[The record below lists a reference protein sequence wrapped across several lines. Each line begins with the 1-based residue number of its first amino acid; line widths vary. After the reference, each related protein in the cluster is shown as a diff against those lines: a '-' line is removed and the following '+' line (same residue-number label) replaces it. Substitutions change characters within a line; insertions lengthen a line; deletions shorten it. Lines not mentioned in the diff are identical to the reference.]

1 MSNRAKGV
9 RIAGVL
15 LGAAA
20 AVTVG
25 YMSGRARASGIPASQ
40 PLTYSGTLTDTTGAP
55 LTGTRNIQVE
65 LWDAATAGNMQCSA
79 GPTALTLVAGTFRVS
94 LPDSCTG
101 AVHAMTD
108 LWAELFVDGA
118 SVGRNKLG
126 AVPFAVEAGNAAT
139 ATSAVALTG
148 DQTVAGAKTFTS
160 DVAVS
165 GGARFDVGV
174 YVNSADNVMTVNC
187 NGSDV
192 AISGG
197 GLCGP
202 GDELFLESYPILNG
216 TTPVGWKVHCENHDF
231 AFDGSP
237 TTVYVVCLSSAR

>member
-1 MSNRAKGV
+1 MSKHAKRV
-9 RIAGVL
+9 RIAGAV

-20 AVTVG
+20 ALTVG
-25 YMSGRARASGIPASQ
+25 YVSGRARASGIPATQ
-40 PLTYSGTLTDTTGAP
+40 PLTYAGTLSDATGAP
-55 LTGTRNIQVE
+55 LTGTKNVQVE
-65 LWDAATAGNMQCSA
+65 IWDAATAGALQCSV
-79 GPTALTLVAGTFRVS
+79 GPTPLTLVAGTFRVS
-94 LPDSCTG
+94 LPDTCTG
-101 AVHAMTD
+101 AVHAATD

-118 SVGRNKLG
+118 SLGRNKLG

-165 GGARFDVGV
+165 GGARFGVGV
-174 YVNSADNVMTVNC
+174 YVNTAANVLTVNC
-187 NGSDV
+187 NTGDV

-202 GDELFLESYPILNG
+202 SDTLVMESYPVMNG
-216 TTPVGWKVHCENHDF
+216 NTPVGWKVHCMNHDF
-231 AFDGSP
+231 AFDGMP
-237 TTVYVVCLSSAR
+237 TTIYAVCLSSAR